1 MRLVDPDV
9 LDDHKYYCDW
19 EAIPAPLPCP
29 RLARVRRAYEA
40 GEYLPAVAQELG
52 ITKNAVIGL
61 AQRAGLRHR
70 FPRLRVQYKKNLLV
84 GQNNA

>member
-9 LDDHKYYCDW
+9 LDDHLYYYDW
-19 EAIPAPLPCP
+19 DARPAPDDAP

-52 ITKNAVIGL
+52 ITKDAVIGM
-61 AQRAGLRHR
+61 AHRAGLRHR
-70 FPRLRVQYKKNLLV
+70 FPRVPRKHRK
-84 GQNNA
+84 